1 MLITK
6 IPVLDNKKEDSSF
19 SQTEFSP
26 DEDDRFSVMVTISQ
40 KEGQNPYAY
49 FLLGFDAFK
58 YSLTVTRL
66 STKTA
71 LSQQGQPTVILNE
84 VYTNSKIDG
93 VLNEINRFF
102 SLKINRYIEF
112 TNESFMGFLELFDS
126 VVIDSPQK
134 LSEINRQKDIYI
146 KIDKGKQILS
156 SVGFIDYLSTSAF
169 KNGEKEVVYEGSKAV
184 YEFFKQNHRI
194 IIENLNK
201 AEEYIL
207 QNTKNNLSITDIE
220 NRRDIIVYLLKDSG
234 ESVSF
239 LYPEGSM
246 QTHNT
251 VFYLTDKSIKNITE
265 RYS

>member
-6 IPVLDNKKEDSSF
+6 IPNLNSEKETSSF
-19 SQTEFSP
+19 SQAEFSP
-26 DEDDRFSVMVTISQ
+26 DYEDRFSVVVTISQ
-40 KEGQNPYAY
+40 KEGENPYAY

-58 YSLTVTRL
+58 NSLTITRL

-71 LSQQGQPTVILNE
+71 LSQEGQPTVILNE

-112 TNESFMGFLELFDS
+112 TNESLMGFLELFDS
-126 VVIDSPQK
+126 VVIDSPQE

-169 KNGEKEVVYEGSKAV
+169 KGGEKEVLYEGSKAV
-184 YEFFKQNHRI
+184 YEFFKQNHRV
-194 IIENLNK
+194 IIENLDK

-220 NRRDIIVYLLKDSG
+220 NRRDIIVYLLRDSG

-239 LYPEGSM
+239 LYPEGAM

-251 VFYLTDKSIKNITE
+251 VFYLTEKSIKNITE